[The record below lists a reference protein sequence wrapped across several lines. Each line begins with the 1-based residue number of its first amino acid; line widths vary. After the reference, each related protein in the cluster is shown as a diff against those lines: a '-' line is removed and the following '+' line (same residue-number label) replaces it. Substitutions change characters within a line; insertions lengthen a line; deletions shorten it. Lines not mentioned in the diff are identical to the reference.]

1 VSTRDT
7 RSIYQATRD
16 SPCND
21 VSTRDAQCLLRL
33 LIPILNI
40 IWDKRNAFNHLFVK
54 SWGSQRVLLETMT
67 LVTTDFISQ
76 YKIRESILK

>member
-1 VSTRDT
+1 MIYIRHNSDHTRIT
-7 RSIYQATRD
+7 AF
-16 SPCND
+16 
-21 VSTRDAQCLLRL
+21 L
-33 LIPILNI
+33 PILNI
-40 IWDKRNAFNHLFVK
+40 IWDKRNAVNHLFVK